1 MPRNVLVSQSAS
13 SRALSK
19 AMNLLDTFCTWLAA
33 TPASQTIKT
42 LGWII
47 PAVQTVHILAVAT
60 VMTSVLM
67 INLRL
72 LGVGARELAIAS
84 IANRFLPH
92 LWWPLPVLLATGVTL
107 IVAEP
112 SRALK
117 NPAFQ
122 LKMGLLI
129 AAVGVTLVCQIPLQR
144 DAEFWDLNAGR
155 QWAVRFIAIASL
167 SLWIAIIFAGR
178 WIAYVQGT

>member
-1 MPRNVLVSQSAS
+1 L
-13 SRALSK
+13 
-19 AMNLLDTFCTWLAA
+19 NLLDAFCAWLAA

-42 LGWII
+42 VAWII

-60 VMTSVLM
+60 VMTSVLL

-72 LGVGARELAIAS
+72 LGVNARELAIAS
-84 IANRFLPH
+84 IANRFLPY

-112 SRALK
+112 SRVLK
-117 NPAFQ
+117 SPIFQ

-129 AAVGVTLVCQIPLQR
+129 AAAGVTLVCQIPLQR

-155 QWAVRFIAIASL
+155 RWAVRFIAIASL
-167 SLWIAIIFAGR
+167 SLWIAIVFAGR